1 MQIPLIDPLL
11 LKSFIAVVE
20 SGSFTRAGERVF
32 LSQSTVSQ
40 QLKRLEDQLGCSLLD
55 RSGRYIVPTLQ
66 GERLLEHARQIL
78 KLMGTMVEELQE
90 GDVQGEI
97 RLGVPEDFA
106 SHPLTPL
113 LGRFI
118 QTSRRIRLS
127 VTSDLSHRLWQQFCD
142 GEHDLVLIKQRPG
155 HTIGQAC
162 WPEPLS
168 WIDSADTPAYG
179 QDPIPL
185 VVFPAGGLYRDE
197 MMHAI
202 ESAGKR
208 WRICYSSTS
217 LESIRAAVSHG
228 LGISLIPTRLA
239 LPSHQCLT
247 AAQGFPALPALELVL
262 HVRRDAPHTV
272 QQLASQL
279 QALCQQVMSA

>member
-1 MQIPLIDPLL
+1 MQMPLIDPLL
-11 LKSFIAVVE
+11 LKSFVAVVE

-40 QLKRLEDQLGCSLLD
+40 KLKRLEDQLGCELLD
-55 RSGRYIVPTLQ
+55 RSGRYIAPTPQ
-66 GERLLEHARQIL
+66 GERLLSHARQIL
-78 KLMGTMVEELQE
+78 KMMGEMVEELRE
-90 GDVQGEI
+90 GDWQGEI

-106 SHPLTPL
+106 SHSLTPL

-118 QTSRRIRLS
+118 QTGPTTRLN
-127 VTSDLSHRLWQQFCD
+127 VTSDLSHRLWQQFSA

-155 HTIGQAC
+155 HTVGQAC
-162 WPEPLS
+162 WPEPLA
-168 WIDSADTPAYG
+168 WIDSANTPVYM

-185 VVFPAGGLYRDE
+185 VVFPVGGLYRDE

-217 LESIRAAVSHG
+217 LESIRSAVSHG
-228 LGISLIPTRLA
+228 LGVSLIPARLA
-239 LPSHQCLT
+239 QSTHQILT
-247 AAQGFPALPALELVL
+247 PGQGFAALPALELVL
-262 HVRRDAPHTV
+262 HIRRDAPQRV

-279 QALCQQVMSA
+279 QTLCQQVMVP